1 MQNGSQMNRAGAA
14 GVRAVILAGGK
25 GTRLRP
31 FTASFPKPLVP
42 LGDTPVVEVLI
53 RRLLEFG
60 ITDITLTLGH
70 LAELIQA
77 YFLQRKDLCERLS
90 LSFVTETSPTGT
102 AGSLA
107 LLEGLSETFIVLN
120 GDLLTDIDYHALLDF
135 HREQRALLTVAA
147 HRRQVKVDLGVL
159 AIADDSRIVDYHEKP
174 ETTYSVSMGIYVYE
188 PEVLRWITPGEY
200 LDLPS
205 LVLRLIR
212 DGQKVCAYQA
222 NCQWLDIGRPDDYAR
237 AQELFAGGRGQY
249 ESL

>member
-1 MQNGSQMNRAGAA
+1 MQNGSHMNRAGAA

-53 RRLLEFG
+53 RRLIEFG
-60 ITDITLTLGH
+60 ITDVTLTLGH
-70 LAELIQA
+70 LSELIQA
-77 YFLQRKDLCERLS
+77 YFLQRKDLCERLA
-90 LSFVTETSPTGT
+90 LRFVTETSPTGT
-102 AGSLA
+102 AGSIA
-107 LLEGLSETFIVLN
+107 LLDGLTETFLVLN

-135 HREQRALLTVAA
+135 HRQQGALLTIAA

-159 AIADDSRIVDYHEKP
+159 DISEDSRIVDYHEKP

-188 PEVLRWITPGEY
+188 PEVLTWIQPGEY

-212 DGQKVCAYQA
+212 DGKKVCAYQA

-237 AQELFAGGRGQY
+237 AQELFAGDRGQF
-249 ESL
+249 ETL